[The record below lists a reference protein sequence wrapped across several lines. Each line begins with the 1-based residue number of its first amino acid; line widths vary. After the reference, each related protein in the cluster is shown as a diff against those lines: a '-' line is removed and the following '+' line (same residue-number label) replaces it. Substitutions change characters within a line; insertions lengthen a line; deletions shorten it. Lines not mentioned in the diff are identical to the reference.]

1 MTFLPVVERE
11 LLVRTR
17 RPTTYWTRVVVAAV
31 AAMAGLQEMV
41 LSAGSIGTTSLG
53 KAAFGAVSWVAFMV
67 VSGSAFVTADSISR
81 ERREGTL
88 GLLLLTRLKSYDIV
102 LGKLCAAGVT
112 TYYALLG
119 FVPAL
124 AIMVLAGGV
133 SGGQLARMALALVN
147 GVLLSLAVGMWV
159 SGLVQGRSNAMRGTL
174 LMIVLFCVLPRI
186 AMNVGI
192 LFLPQASILAAFGPY
207 TTFLLAFDKE
217 YVGASS
223 LFWISLVVVHLEAWL
238 LLAWTAIGLT
248 RNLRPVEWVPE
259 PRPPPLEPVLRE
271 EAEAMAASR
280 AILLQ
285 EDPVCWAVSRL
296 RIQNV
301 LLWLGTILL
310 LLGGTGISWGLLM
323 AGTRGS
329 AAAIGVWDSMHL
341 LVSLAGAAL
350 LAWAAGRF
358 LFQSQRNGEL
368 EVLLSTP
375 LGGRDIIG
383 GNWRALCNPLRG
395 AWLLV
400 GFLVLIAVLTGAEAP
415 GLPTFQR
422 AIAPVVRLMDII
434 ALCWMGMWFG
444 LKAQKPLGIVVW
456 TVGLVVGVPWLV
468 SYFFVLATSLG
479 TRGSW
484 STLPPLVFLFWFGA
498 WPVLNL
504 AKNAIF
510 IIWAARRL
518 RSDLRAVAP
527 LGIEQWLK

>member
-147 GVLLSLAVGMWV
+147 GVFLSLAVGMWV
-159 SGLVQGRSNAMRGTL
+159 SGLVQSRSNAMRGTL

-192 LFLPQASILAAFGPY
+192 LFLPQAAILSAFGPY
-207 TTFLLAFDKE
+207 STFLLASDKE
-217 YVGASS
+217 YLGASS
-223 LFWISLVVVHLEAWL
+223 LFWISLVVVLLEAWL

-248 RNLRPVEWVPE
+248 RNFRPMEWVPKA
-259 PRPPPLEPVLRE
+259 RRPPLEPVLKE

-280 AILLQ
+280 ATLLQ
-285 EDPVCWAVSRL
+285 EDPVCWSVSRV

-310 LLGGTGISWGLLM
+310 LLGGTGMSWGLLI

-329 AAAIGVWDSMHL
+329 AAAIGAWDSIHL
-341 LVSLAGAAL
+341 LVSLSGAAL
-350 LAWAAGRF
+350 LSWAAGRF
-358 LFQSQRNGEL
+358 LFESQRNGEL
-368 EVLLSTP
+368 EMLLSTP

-383 GNWRALCNPLRG
+383 GNWRALCGPLRA
-395 AWLLV
+395 AWLML
-400 GFLVLIAVLTGAEAP
+400 GFLVLV
-415 GLPTFQR
+415 Q
-422 AIAPVVRLMDII
+422 
-434 ALCWMGMWFG
+434 
-444 LKAQKPLGIVVW
+444 
-456 TVGLVVGVPWLV
+456 
-468 SYFFVLATSLG
+468 
-479 TRGSW
+479 
-484 STLPPLVFLFWFGA
+484 
-498 WPVLNL
+498 
-504 AKNAIF
+504 
-510 IIWAARRL
+510 
-518 RSDLRAVAP
+518 
-527 LGIEQWLK
+527 

>member
-1 MTFLPVVERE
+1 MTFLPIVERE
-11 LLVRTR
+11 LLVQTR
-17 RPTTYWTRVVVAAV
+17 LATTYWTRVAVAAV
-31 AAMAGLQEMV
+31 AAMAAVQEIV
-41 LSAGSIGTTSLG
+41 LSSGSIAPTSLG
-53 KAAFGAVSWVAFMV
+53 QTTFGAISWMAFMV
-67 VSGSAFVTADSISR
+67 VCGSAFVTADSISR

-88 GLLLLTRLKSYDIV
+88 GILLLTRLKTFDVV
-102 LGKLCAAGVT
+102 LGKLCSAGTT
-112 TYYALLG
+112 TYYALFG

-133 SGGQLARMALALVN
+133 SGGELGRTALALVN
-147 GVLLSLAVGMWV
+147 GVFFSLAVGMWV
-159 SGLVQGRSNAMRGTL
+159 SGLAQSRSNAMRGTL
-174 LMIVLFCVLPRI
+174 LMIVLFCVLPRL
-186 AMNVGI
+186 AMNVGV
-192 LFLPQASILAAFGPY
+192 LFLPQAAILAAFGPY
-207 TTFLLAFDKE
+207 STFLLASDKE
-217 YVGASS
+217 YLGASS

-238 LLAWTAIGLT
+238 LLGWTAVQLT
-248 RNLRPVEWVPE
+248 VNFRPMDWVP
-259 PRPPPLEPVLRE
+259 RARRLPLEPVLKE

-280 AILLQ
+280 ATLLQ
-285 EDPVCWAVSRL
+285 EDPVCWTVSRV

-310 LLGGTGISWGLLM
+310 LLGGTGMSWGLLI

-329 AAAIGVWDSMHL
+329 AAAIGAWDSIHL
-341 LVSLAGAAL
+341 LVSLTGAAL

-358 LFQSQRNGEL
+358 LFESQRNGEL
-368 EVLLSTP
+368 EMLLCTP

-383 GNWRALCNPLRG
+383 GNWRALCSPLRG

-400 GFLVLIAVLTGAEAP
+400 GFLVLIAILTGTEAR
-415 GLPTFQR
+415 GLATFQM
-422 AIAPVVRLMDII
+422 AMAPLVRLMDII

-444 LKAQKPLGIVVW
+444 LKAQKPLGIMLW

-468 SYFFVLATSLG
+468 SYVFILGTSLG

-484 STLPPLVFLFWFGA
+484 SSLPPMVFLFWFGA
-498 WPVLNL
+498 WPILNL

-527 LGIEQWLK
+527 LGVEQWLK